1 MKIALF
7 TDTYLPTVDGV
18 VTSLIATRHQLE
30 TLGHEVVVFAPG
42 PGRSGGVEDDGVVYL
57 RARAFRSY
65 PGYYLAMFPSRE
77 VDLVKQEKVDIIHG
91 HGLGF
96 MGIKGLWASW
106 QAKLPMVQSFHTM
119 VQDALAYYSPVSL
132 NPHLLKRGLRLYL
145 KVFLQ
150 KCKNVIVPTKAVM
163 AEIRSIAPKA
173 RISGIVPTGVDLT
186 RFHPGLDGYS
196 VREKWG
202 LNGHDVVLHVG
213 RVAAEKNLKLILDSF
228 PSVVK
233 ERPGAKLLVV
243 GRGPYLQ
250 RAFHLS
256 RKRGL
261 AKDVVFTGFVSDWEL
276 PKYYAASDAF
286 AIASKFETQA
296 IVVLE
301 AMACGKPVAGA
312 NYRAIPEFVKN
323 GQNGYLFNPDSSRNC
338 AEAIVKCLE
347 EDPDL
352 KIGARST
359 AEMYSIEK
367 CTRRLVKVYNN
378 VLDVHSRR
386 TSVNAQA

>member
-18 VTSLIATRHQLE
+18 VTSLIATRRQLE
-30 TLGHEVVVFAPG
+30 SLGHEVVVFAPG
-42 PGRSGGVEDDGVVYL
+42 PGKSGGMRNDGVVYL

-106 QAKLPMVQSFHTM
+106 QAKIPMVQSFHTM

-132 NPHLLKRGLRLYL
+132 NPHLLRRALRLYL
-145 KVFLQ
+145 RVFLQ

-173 RISGIVPTGVDLT
+173 NISGIVPTGVDLA
-186 RFHPGLDGYS
+186 RFHPGIDGYS

-213 RVAAEKNLKLILDSF
+213 RVAAEKNLRLILDCF

-233 ERPGAKLLVV
+233 EKPGAKLMVV

-250 RAFHLS
+250 RAFQLS

-261 AKDVVFTGFVSDWEL
+261 AKNVVFTGFVGDWEL
-276 PKYYAASDAF
+276 PKYYAAADTF

-312 NYRAIPEFVKN
+312 NYRAIPEFIKD
-323 GQNGYLFNPDSSRNC
+323 GQNGYLFDPDSRHNC
-338 AEAIVKCLE
+338 SEAIVRCLE
-347 EDPDL
+347 EGPDL
-352 KIGARST
+352 KMGARST
-359 AEMYSIEK
+359 AERYSVER
-367 CTRRLVKVYNN
+367 CARRLVKVYNN
-378 VLDVHSRR
+378 VLDMRAR
-386 TSVNAQA
+386 KTSVTSQA